1 MFLLFK
7 DYGSINSEFLLV
19 ISFLV
24 IIVFVAFHFRQP
36 ERHNFFRN
44 YPFIRY
50 SFKMKEIAEI
60 LQRTKSHNRTV
71 CPIMALERTYEVTFS
86 CCVVRVSLKSL

>member
-7 DYGSINSEFLLV
+7 DYSSINSEFLFAKLGG
-19 ISFLV
+19 
-24 IIVFVAFHFRQP
+24 VFAAFHFRQP
-36 ERHNFFRN
+36 ARHKFFRK
-44 YPFIRY
+44 YPFIHY